1 MAKRAALYADAERL
15 YVQDQLTLDAIA
27 SKLGCSLRTLT
38 TWKGEG
44 SWDSKRSG
52 FIELETSLHGDLYR
66 LATLITRKNL
76 AALEADPDKGFVD
89 ARAMSVA
96 FRAIAVVKNTVEYE
110 EAEVNPKDPAPAKR
124 GLSEET
130 IRQIEEEVLGLRRS

>member
-1 MAKRAALYADAERL
+1 MAKKAALYADAERL
-15 YVQDQLTLDAIA
+15 YVQDQLTLEAIA
-27 SKLGCSLRTLT
+27 LKLGCGVRTLT
-38 TWKGEG
+38 NWKADGN
-44 SWDSKRSG
+44 WDGKRQG
-52 FIELETSLHGDLYR
+52 FIDLETSLHGDLYR
-66 LATLITRKNL
+66 LAQLLTRKNL
-76 AALEADPDKGFVD
+76 SSLEAGETVD

-110 EAEVNPKDPAPAKR
+110 DAEVSPKQKEPKR

>member
-15 YVQDQLTLDAIA
+15 YVQDQLTLEAIA

-44 SWDSKRSG
+44 NWDSKRKG
-52 FIELETSLHGDLYR
+52 FVELETSLHGDLYR
-66 LATLITRKNL
+66 LAALITRKNL
-76 AALEADPDKGFVD
+76 ASIEDGGTAD

-110 EAEVNPKDPAPAKR
+110 EAEVNPKEQSPAKR

-130 IRQIEEEVLGLRRS
+130 ILQIEEEVLGLRRS